1 MTVLLALCALL
12 TAVLS
17 AYSLGHYFCAGVFLF
32 GRAKKRTFGAGP
44 VAEPVAILVPAM
56 NEAERALRAIT
67 SLVQQDHGGPIE
79 IHLLLN
85 DRADTSLPFLKSVY
99 PAADLDA
106 TGPDT
111 VVLLRTTSRTVSVSF
126 TGADPKTHKI
136 NWIVRRLTTKHVGIL
151 DADHQAEPDWV
162 RTSLC
167 LLQEKAARIIQGRR
181 GPISARG
188 FFSLWDSLHQHIGCE
203 LYNRAF
209 TRLNLTVFFTGTT
222 ALMET
227 QLLRD
232 HPLTDCITEDIDF
245 SYTLLMKGVRVID
258 NPHSGSHEETSP
270 NLYSFLARRR
280 RWSAG
285 HTTTFFR
292 HLREG
297 LVAPLSASQRFHF
310 LYHGSHYLISVLVF
324 ALHLGIG
331 LHFVRAL
338 STTSQV
344 AALLAGLVLGW
355 RIARTQRTAGAVAR
369 VSEIAV
375 VFGWIFPAIV
385 IAMNVAQAILIND
398 HSRAA
403 LPIPYA
409 LQAIGLIGLC
419 APLIVLLVGLAGF
432 RQLSG
437 GSLLVVV
444 ATYPIAFYIDIGGVL
459 LGMADSVL
467 GQPRWRPVSRAATPP
482 AAIRAT
488 ATRLL
493 PVRHIKESWS
503 LGPLPGASREKTPM
517 RLPAFA
523 RPSRLVL
530 GSSVLALFTV
540 GVFYEPS
547 QTIGVAQGR
556 CEALQQDAEPWIVP
570 AKKLEGY
577 CGGEQTEEGTR
588 TGTFKPVRH
597 DDFTATLDTKYWDR
611 LDTTFFCNLS
621 AFSPENARST
631 PGEALKLQ
639 LEHRASGGKE
649 YSSGSIATKN
659 ADDTE
664 FTYGR
669 FEAVLKPAKTSGVLT
684 AFFLYRFDP
693 WQEIDA
699 EFIGQDTSKLLVNV
713 YYNPGEE
720 GDLYNY
726 GMFGTP
732 VLIDLGFDASLDF
745 HTYAIE
751 WEKDEIRWLV
761 DDRLVHVRRDGRP
774 TPIPHL
780 PMRLHASLWPN
791 CSEKLVGP
799 FGPANAP
806 ATAEIRSVTIS
817 NWYPSPLPQFA
828 GRFDSLFSKDEP
840 ATDWRKKASWIQ

>member
-1 MTVLLALCALL
+1 MTVLITLCAVF
-12 TAVLS
+12 TALLS
-17 AYSLGHYFCAGVFLF
+17 AYSLGHYFCAGVFLL
-32 GRAKKRTFGAGP
+32 GSRPKSRAFGAGP
-44 VAEPVAILVPAM
+44 QEPVAILVPAM
-56 NEAERALRAIT
+56 NEGERALRAVT
-67 SLVQQDHGGPIE
+67 SLVQQNHEGPIE
-79 IHLLLN
+79 IYLLLN
-85 DRADTSLPFLKSVY
+85 DRTDTSLPFLKAVY
-99 PAADLDA
+99 PAAELGGDSPMVELEKTA
-106 TGPDT
+106 
-111 VVLLRTTSRTVSVSF
+111 RRTVTVAF

-136 NWIVRRLTTKHVGIL
+136 NWIVRRLTAKYTGIL

-162 RTSLC
+162 RTSLV
-167 LLQEKAARIIQGRR
+167 LLEERGARIIQGRR

-188 FFSLWDSLHQHIGCE
+188 FFALWDSLHQHIGCE
-203 LYNRAF
+203 LYNAAF
-209 TRLNLTVFFTGTT
+209 TRLGLTVFFTGTT
-222 ALMET
+222 AILET

-245 SYTLLMKGVRVID
+245 SYTLLLNGVRVID
-258 NPHSGSHEETSP
+258 NPHSGSREETSP

-292 HLREG
+292 HLRHG
-297 LVAPLSASQRFHF
+297 FASAPLSLKQRVHF
-310 LYHGSHYLISVLVF
+310 LYHGAHYLISVVVF

-331 LHFVRAL
+331 LHFVQAL
-338 STTSQV
+338 STTSQI
-344 AALLAGLVLGW
+344 AALAAGLVAGW
-355 RIARTQRTAGAVAR
+355 RIARTQRTSGAVAR
-369 VSEIAV
+369 ATEIAV
-375 VFGWIFPAIV
+375 VSGWIFPAIV
-385 IAMNVAQAILIND
+385 IAMNLAQAVLIND

-403 LPIPYA
+403 LPIPYV
-409 LQAIGLIGLC
+409 LQAVGLIGLL
-419 APLIVLLVGLAGF
+419 APVAVLLAGLAGF
-432 RQLSG
+432 RQLSA
-437 GSLLVVV
+437 GSLLVVIV
-444 ATYPIAFYIDIGGVL
+444 TYPLAFYVDITGVL
-459 LGMADSVL
+459 LGMADSVI
-467 GQPRWRPVSRAATPP
+467 GQRRWRPVSRAQAALP
-482 AAIRAT
+482 AGVRAG
-488 ATRLL
+488 AVAALL

-503 LGPLPGASREKTPM
+503 LGTLLGPPARKIPM
-517 RLPAFA
+517 RL
-523 RPSRLVL
+523 RPSRVVL
-530 GSSVLALFTV
+530 GSSLLGLFAV

-547 QTIGVAQGR
+547 QTIGIAQGR
-556 CEALQQDAEPWIVP
+556 CEALTQDSEPWIVP
-570 AKKLEGY
+570 AKKLTGY
-577 CGGEQTEEGTR
+577 CGGGEQTEEGTR

-597 DDFTATLDTKYWDR
+597 DDFTAALDAKYWDR

-639 LEHRASGGKE
+639 LEHRASGGKD

-659 ADDTE
+659 ADDAE

-745 HTYAIE
+745 HRYAIE

-761 DDRLVHVRRDGRP
+761 DDRLVHVRRAGRP

-806 ATAEIRSVTIS
+806 ATAELKSVTIS

-828 GRFDSLFSKDEP
+828 QRFDGLFSKDEKKNE
-840 ATDWRKKASWIQ
+840 DWRKNATWIQ